1 MVYYA
6 MPHHDRA
13 PIVKR
18 LHRIS
23 GQVNGVARMLEE
35 ERYCIDVLTQLQAV
49 KAALS
54 KVEDLILKDHAAHCV
69 ADAIKSGDIK
79 EQREKFEELVG
90 LFGKFKR

>member
-1 MVYYA
+1 
-6 MPHHDRA
+6 MPRHDRA

-18 LHRIS
+18 LNRIS

-35 ERYCIDVLTQLQAV
+35 ERYCIDVLIQVRAV

-54 KVEDLILKDHAAHCV
+54 KVEDMILADHAASCV
-69 ADAIKSGDIK
+69 ADAIKSGDA
-79 EQREKFEELVG
+79 ENQREKFEELVE